1 MISEEIIFNGHPN
14 ILSLHSRT
22 LEITK
27 DKNLTLNG
35 DCIIGVNARK
45 GCRDLDTRLKEQ
57 IQKSNSNIEIEVI
70 VEPFSHI
77 IKGKGDSNLLLSHPH
92 DIVLRKS
99 SFICERTLSIKCDGS
114 SKEIPRKMIDLLKNF
129 DTKGT
134 MRICVY

>member
-1 MISEEIIFNGHPN
+1 LISEEIIFNGHPN

-22 LEITK
+22 VEITK

-45 GCRDLDTRLKEQ
+45 GCRDLDTRLKEK

-99 SFICERTLSIKCDGS
+99 SFICDRTLSIKCDCS